1 MKRHQICLFILA
13 TIVALGAF
21 CHFYPED
28 GIKVGPFSFEFSSLK
43 DILKSEARQA
53 FPTVSPE
60 EMLKTQRQA
69 ALSKER
75 DSLERFL
82 RTSPTRFHFPDN
94 DLTFFDR
101 FFDALGQVDSTALR
115 IIHYGDSQIEADR
128 MTCVLRDTLQKHFGG
143 GGQGM
148 IPTRTYYTSSTNCIA
163 NTELERYMTFA
174 RRTEGNKYGPFGDF
188 ARLNGS
194 IKLSLSQAGRKAGK
208 KQTFNK
214 VTVLAGNTKDRGL
227 TISCGNEIHRF
238 PAEKDLVRAVFYI
251 PEDKGRANINISGTA
266 DLYGVLMDY
275 KTGIAVDNV
284 PMRGSSGLSFTS
296 MNAQQLKT
304 FYEEENVRMILMQFG
319 GNIVPGIKTERQ
331 ISNFCRKIRK
341 QIESVLRLAPNATI
355 VFVGPSDMS
364 ASIKG
369 QRQTYPM
376 LPQLIDSLRS
386 TANSV
391 GAAYWD
397 IYSAMGG
404 MNSMLKWAGS
414 DPALAGSDHVHFT
427 NKGAQLVGEI
437 MANSFMAH
445 YDYYLWRK
453 EHNDIADGKDILF

>member
-1 MKRHQICLFILA
+1 MLA
-13 TIVALGAF
+13 TIATLGAL
-21 CHFYPED
+21 CYFYPEE
-28 GIKVGPFSFEFSSLK
+28 GIKAGPFLFEFSSLK
-43 DILKSEARQA
+43 DILKSEERQGV
-53 FPTVSPE
+53 PVISPE
-60 EMLKTQRQA
+60 EMLETQRQA

-75 DSLERFL
+75 DSLEHFL
-82 RTSPTRFHFPDN
+82 RTSSTRFHFPDN

-101 FFDALGQVDSTALR
+101 FFDALEKADSTALR

-128 MTCVLRDTLQKHFGG
+128 ITSVLRDTLQKHFGG

-163 NTELERYMTFA
+163 SAELERYMTFA
-174 RRTEGNKYGPFGDF
+174 RRAEGNKYGPFGDF
-188 ARLNGS
+188 ASLNGS
-194 IKLSLSQAGRKAGK
+194 IKLSLSQSDRKDDRTQK
-208 KQTFNK
+208 FNK
-214 VTVLAGNTKDRGL
+214 ITVLAGSTKDRGL
-227 TISCGNEIHRF
+227 TISCENDIQKF
-238 PAEKDLVRAVFYI
+238 PAEKDWVRAVFYI
-251 PEDKGRANINISGTA
+251 PENKGRANISISGA
-266 DLYGVLMDY
+266 GDLYGVLADS

-284 PMRGSSGLSFTS
+284 PMRGSAGLSFTS
-296 MNAQQLKT
+296 MNTKQLKT

-319 GNIVPGIKTERQ
+319 GNVVPAIERERQ

-341 QIESVLRLAPNATI
+341 QIETILRVAPNAVI
-355 VFVGPSDMS
+355 VFIGPSDMS

-369 QRQTYPM
+369 QRQTYPI
-376 LPQLIDSLRS
+376 LPQLIDSLRN

-414 DPALAGSDHVHFT
+414 DPALAGSDYVHFT
-427 NKGAQLVGEI
+427 NKGAQLIGEI

-445 YDYYLWRK
+445 YDYYIWRK
-453 EHNDIADGKDILF
+453 ENNGIADGKDILF